1 MSSLVKID
9 KTNIPSHVAIIM
21 DGNGRW
27 AKNKGEERIFGHT
40 YGVES
45 VREVLKAAKE
55 IGVKYLTLYAF
66 SAENWNRPKSEL
78 EGLMDLL
85 VQSIT
90 GELDEMNNN
99 GVRLLSVGNTNQ
111 LPKKCR
117 ESLFDAQLKTKDNS
131 DLNLVLALNYSAR
144 EDIIDGVKKI
154 SNKVKVPHMGWNNIS
169 NLKSQLFNNVIDNE
183 FMYLVHSFYVPII
196 PETIAESNYNG
207 FFSVA
212 IQKNNFYGVQFHPEK
227 SSKPG
232 IKILEN
238 FLTI

>member
-1 MSSLVKID
+1 MVAIVDYNAGNTRSLQFALDRLGVNSSL
-9 KTNIPSHVAIIM
+9 TSNI
-21 DGNGRW
+21 
-27 AKNKGEERIFGHT
+27 
-40 YGVES
+40 
-45 VREVLKAAKE
+45 KE
-55 IGVKYLTLYAF
+55 IQ
-66 SAENWNRPKSEL
+66 SAEKIIFP
-78 EGLMDLL
+78 G
-85 VQSIT
+85 Q
-90 GELDEMNNN
+90 G
-99 GVRLLSVGNTNQ
+99 
-111 LPKKCR
+111 
-117 ESLFDAQLKTKDNS
+117 A
-131 DLNLVLALNYSAR
+131 ALNAMQNLKKTGLDKIIPNLKQPVLGICLGMQLLCRST
-144 EDIIDGVKKI
+144 EEGNIDCLDIISTDVKKI

-169 NLKSQLFNNVIDNE
+169 NLKSQLFNNIIDNE